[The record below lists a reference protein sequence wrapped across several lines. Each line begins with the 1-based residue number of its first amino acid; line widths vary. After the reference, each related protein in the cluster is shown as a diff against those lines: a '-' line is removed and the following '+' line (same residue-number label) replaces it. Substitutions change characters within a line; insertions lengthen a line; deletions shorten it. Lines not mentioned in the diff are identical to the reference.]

1 MAEESSGG
9 GIEVFWAIVIVLVLF
24 TMWVQGG
31 GPSRAKDEGLFRA
44 ENDSSSIVSS
54 QTSNSTSNS
63 NQPSSES
70 LESEYKGKI
79 RLQRGTASA
88 TYQPNQEYVV
98 ITVSG
103 NKEPIDIGGWVLS
116 NGRSEKTYVVS
127 GNTVA
132 GQSVFVRI
140 PNYGVAIFD
149 PYNPSGN
156 KQVPLTL
163 KSGERAIITTGNP
176 PVFNGVKINTNF
188 KINRCLGYLEDD
200 TGYRAYPRLTY
211 RCPSSNDVPGI
222 TYLDDACYRFARSVR
237 PCHTP
242 KDIYVRDEGQ
252 CLDGN
257 CKLTSYCRNFITQN
271 YSFRSCF
278 NNYSRD
284 EDFVG
289 PEWRVFLNRTWE
301 LWEDRRESIS
311 LYDSAGKLVDKISY

>member
-116 NGRSEKTYVVS
+116 NG
-127 GNTVA
+127 
-132 GQSVFVRI
+132 I
-140 PNYGVAIFD
+140 
-149 PYNPSGN
+149 
-156 KQVPLTL
+156 
-163 KSGERAIITTGNP
+163 
-176 PVFNGVKINTNF
+176 NGVSHHLF
-188 KINRCLGYLEDD
+188 L
-200 TGYRAYPRLTY
+200 
-211 RCPSSNDVPGI
+211 
-222 TYLDDACYRFARSVR
+222 
-237 PCHTP
+237 
-242 KDIYVRDEGQ
+242 
-252 CLDGN
+252 
-257 CKLTSYCRNFITQN
+257 FI
-271 YSFRSCF
+271 
-278 NNYSRD
+278 
-284 EDFVG
+284 
-289 PEWRVFLNRTWE
+289 FL
-301 LWEDRRESIS
+301 I
-311 LYDSAGKLVDKISY
+311 